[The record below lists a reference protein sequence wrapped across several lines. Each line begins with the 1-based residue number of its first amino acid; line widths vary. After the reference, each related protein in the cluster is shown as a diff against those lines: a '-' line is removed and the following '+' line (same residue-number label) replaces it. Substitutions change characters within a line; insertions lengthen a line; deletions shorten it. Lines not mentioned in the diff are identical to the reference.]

1 LVGFRTKSFS
11 PLFPERN
18 NPISALRMTVSIVY
32 QAWRPQKLR
41 VLDKDLPADHASAP
55 ADHASAPADHASA
68 PADHAAAPELIRRTQ
83 DPLRNLHVEPGLAS
97 ELTRRARDQDPKMT
111 PFLTPKGG
119 LKKNPF

>member
-1 LVGFRTKSFS
+1 
-11 PLFPERN
+11 
-18 NPISALRMTVSIVY
+18 MTVSIVY

-41 VLDKDLPADHASAP
+41 VLDKDLP

>member
-1 LVGFRTKSFS
+1 
-11 PLFPERN
+11 
-18 NPISALRMTVSIVY
+18 MTVSIVY

-41 VLDKDLPADHASAP
+41 VLDKDLPADHASAPADHASAP

-97 ELTRRARDQDPKMT
+97 ELTRRARARFGT
-111 PFLTPKGG
+111 YT
-119 LKKNPF
+119 

>member
-1 LVGFRTKSFS
+1 
-11 PLFPERN
+11 
-18 NPISALRMTVSIVY
+18 MTVSIVY

-68 PADHAAAPELIRRTQ
+68 PADHAVASELTRKAR
-83 DPLRNLHVEPGLAS
+83 DPLRNLHVEPGTSS

>member
-41 VLDKDLPADHASAP
+41 VLGKGLPADHASAP
-55 ADHASAPADHASA
+55 ADHASDPADHASA
-68 PADHAAAPELIRRTQ
+68 PADHAVASELIRRARE
-83 DPLRNLHVEPGLAS
+83 PLRNLHVGPRTLFG
-97 ELTRRARDQDPKMT
+97 TYT
-111 PFLTPKGG
+111 
-119 LKKNPF
+119 

>member
-1 LVGFRTKSFS
+1 
-11 PLFPERN
+11 
-18 NPISALRMTVSIVY
+18 MTVSIVY

-55 ADHASAPADHASA
+55 ADHASAPADHAVAS
-68 PADHAAAPELIRRTQ
+68 ELTRRTQ
-83 DPLRNLHVEPGLAS
+83 DHLRNLHVEPGLAS

-111 PFLTPKGG
+111 PFLTPKGV